1 MAKRN
6 KKLKNVQIS
15 NEELVPTTIGYL
27 ETRQK
32 GPFLLIFIFAVL
44 FATLYFMPQI
54 TNYMNM
60 FFNPE
65 LYEEMK
71 NQKKFAD
78 DSTGIVE
85 ALTPDLVLYIY
96 GTKFSNFAI
105 KNNQLTYSVDNS
117 SSKTDF
123 SNYYLE
129 TYDKDKKL
137 MERVLIPSTSV
148 TALDINYTNI
158 KFISISH
165 YKEGVYPSIV
175 LDDST
180 LTCTK
185 TNEELVYTETY
196 KYTYQKVVLATLD
209 YNYKMTKKDNN
220 TEEYNNMLNKF
231 TADAETSTDGVTS
244 SLARLENGFEFKK
257 EENLLVLTQSSL
269 ENGYNYQI
277 KADQI
282 AFEMST
288 KGYICN

>member
-105 KNNQLTYSVDNS
+105 KNNQLTY
-117 SSKTDF
+117 
-123 SNYYLE
+123 
-129 TYDKDKKL
+129 
-137 MERVLIPSTSV
+137 
-148 TALDINYTNI
+148 
-158 KFISISH
+158 
-165 YKEGVYPSIV
+165 
-175 LDDST
+175 
-180 LTCTK
+180 
-185 TNEELVYTETY
+185 
-196 KYTYQKVVLATLD
+196 
-209 YNYKMTKKDNN
+209 
-220 TEEYNNMLNKF
+220 
-231 TADAETSTDGVTS
+231 
-244 SLARLENGFEFKK
+244 
-257 EENLLVLTQSSL
+257 
-269 ENGYNYQI
+269 
-277 KADQI
+277 
-282 AFEMST
+282 
-288 KGYICN
+288 